1 VKNALKRA
9 KGYTVSLR
17 GYQMEKLEKEGGLYE
32 LDNGVLKTL
41 ILNESHYDN
50 NTGLIIDIE
59 KRGTAEWN
67 IPII

>member
-1 VKNALKRA
+1 
-9 KGYTVSLR
+9 
-17 GYQMEKLEKEGGLYE
+17 MEKLEKEGGLYE